1 MKKYLT
7 ILFSLLLV
15 AFTGFAQADST
26 GTDDAETGGKLQE
39 RMKEYI
45 QKKLNLSKG
54 ESEKF
59 SPVFMRYMLELR
71 KTNREFKGDGIMR
84 ASKIAELRVKYR
96 GEFRQIIDE
105 QRADRIF
112 KHEIEFKEIIR
123 KEINDRTQKNR
134 IRPRTRAVIIQRQ
147 I

>member
-1 MKKYLT
+1 MKKYLI

-15 AFTGFAQADST
+15 SFASFSQADST
-26 GTDDAETGGKLQE
+26 DNETPGAVKLRE

-45 QKKLNLSKG
+45 QKKLNLTKG

-59 SPVFMRYMLELR
+59 TPVFMRYMLELR
-71 KTNREFKGDGIMR
+71 RTNREFSKDDIVR

-105 QRADRIF
+105 QRADRVF
-112 KHEIEFKEIIR
+112 KHEIEFKEIVR
-123 KEINDRTQKNR
+123 KEIEDRRIQNR
-134 IRPRTRAVIIQRQ
+134 PIRRNRSMLQ
-147 I
+147 